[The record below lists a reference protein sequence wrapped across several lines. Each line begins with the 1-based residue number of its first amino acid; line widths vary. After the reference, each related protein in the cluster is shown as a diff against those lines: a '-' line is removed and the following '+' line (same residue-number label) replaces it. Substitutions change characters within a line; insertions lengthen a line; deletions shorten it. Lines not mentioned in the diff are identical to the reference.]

1 MLHSKFANIDEN
13 AFARAQAEEKEKS
26 IFRKRFLW
34 ALAYRQKVRDQTKLK
49 LVKSLKGLF

>member
-34 ALAYRQKVRDQTKLK
+34 ALAYRQKVRDLTKLK